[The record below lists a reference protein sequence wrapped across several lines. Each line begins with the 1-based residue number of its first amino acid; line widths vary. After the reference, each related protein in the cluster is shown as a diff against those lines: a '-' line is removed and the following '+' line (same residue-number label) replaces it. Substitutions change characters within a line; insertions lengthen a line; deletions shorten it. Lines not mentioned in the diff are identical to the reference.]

1 MINMKGSPT
10 LHTERLILRAFTLD
24 DAQDVQ
30 KLAGERD
37 IAATTSNIP
46 HPYKD
51 GMAEEWINTHTPNLK
66 DGKSVVW
73 AITCKENDSDTD
85 TTLIGA
91 IDINVDQSEKIG
103 ELGYWIGKPYWN
115 CGYCSEAAKVALNYG
130 LDVLKLKSVHAFY
143 LAKNPASGR
152 VLQKIGMKFEQRYP
166 KAVEKWGVLED
177 LIKYN
182 IQNKTTDV

>member
-1 MINMKGSPT
+1 MKTVPT

-37 IAATTSNIP
+37 IAATTSNLP
-46 HPYKD
+46 HPYED
-51 GMAEEWINTHTPNLK
+51 GMAETWINTHTPRLK
-66 DGKSVVW
+66 EGKGVVW
-73 AITCKENDSDTD
+73 AITLKVNDSYTD

-91 IDINVDQSEKIG
+91 IDINVDKSEKIG

-115 CGYCSEAAKVALNYG
+115 SGYCSEAAKVVLNYG
-130 LDVLKLKSVHAFY
+130 LDVLKLKSIHAFY
-143 LAKNPASGR
+143 FAKNPASGR
-152 VLQKIGMKFEQRYP
+152 VMQKIGMKFEQRFP

-177 LIKYN
+177 IIKYN
-182 IQNKTTDV
+182 IQNKTADV